1 MKMFKKLMA
10 VALTAVMAV
19 SMLTGCSFSE
29 TAKQNALVKALNNEN
44 TQTAYKYSSANYEFT
59 GKKIWQNELDEG
71 KKIVATTLDTLK
83 TYKNGETNYVY
94 VVVKVPEDAKKVAS
108 WSASTAGT
116 VHKEL
121 LNKVKTSGNGT
132 KKNVD
137 IDVYFDDY
145 KAEGAEKSTHY
156 AIVIAK
162 AAEVA
167 A

>member
-44 TQTAYKYSSANYEFT
+44 TQTAYKYSSANYEST

-71 KKIVATTLDTLK
+71 KKIVATTLDILK

-145 KAEGAEKSTHY
+145 KADGAEKSTHY

-162 AAEVA
+162 AAV
-167 A
+167 

>member
-44 TQTAYKYSSANYEFT
+44 TQTAYKYSSANYESA

-145 KAEGAEKSTHY
+145 KADGAEKSTHY

>member
-1 MKMFKKLMA
+1 MFKKLMA

-29 TAKQNALVKALNNEN
+29 NAKQNALVKALNNEN
-44 TQTAYKYSSANYEFT
+44 TQTAYKYSSANYEST

-145 KAEGAEKSTHY
+145 KADGAEKSTHY

-162 AAEVA
+162 AAV
-167 A
+167 

>member
-44 TQTAYKYSSANYEFT
+44 TQTAYKYSSANYEST

-71 KKIVATTLDTLK
+71 KKIVATTLDILK

-145 KAEGAEKSTHY
+145 KADGAEKSTHY

>member
-1 MKMFKKLMA
+1 MFKKLMA

-44 TQTAYKYSSANYEFT
+44 TQTDYKYSSANYEST

-145 KAEGAEKSTHY
+145 KADGAEKSTHY

>member
-1 MKMFKKLMA
+1 MFKKLMA

-44 TQTAYKYSSANYEFT
+44 TQTAYKYSSANYEST
-59 GKKIWQNELDEG
+59 GKKIWQNDLDEG
-71 KKIVATTLDTLK
+71 KKIEATTLDTLK
-83 TYKNGETNYVY
+83 PYKNGETNYVY

-116 VHKEL
+116 VHSAL
-121 LNKVKTSGNGT
+121 LNNVKTSGNGT

-145 KAEGAEKSTHY
+145 KAQDAEKTTHY

-162 AAEVA
+162 AAV
-167 A
+167 

>member
-145 KAEGAEKSTHY
+145 KADGAEKSTHY

>member
-19 SMLTGCSFSE
+19 SMLTGCSFAD
-29 TAKQNALVKALNNEN
+29 TAKQSALVKALNNESVQKEV
-44 TQTAYKYSSANYEFT
+44 TYKSADYEAV
-59 GKKIWQNELDEG
+59 GKKIWEDDLQKGATAAEAKTGAFTKSG
-71 KKIVATTLDTLK
+71 K
-83 TYKNGETNYVY
+83 NYVY
-94 VVVKVPEDAKKVAS
+94 YVTEVPADAKKSAS
-108 WSASTAGT
+108 WAAGKAAN
-116 VHKEL
+116 VHNYMKRVAE
-121 LNKVKTSGNGT
+121 KTGS
-132 KKNVD
+132 KKD
-137 IDVYFDDY
+137 KIEIDVYFDDY

>member
-1 MKMFKKLMA
+1 MFKKLMA

-44 TQTAYKYSSANYEFT
+44 TQTAYKYSSANYEST

-71 KKIVATTLDTLK
+71 KKIVASTLDNLK

-121 LNKVKTSGNGT
+121 LNKVETSGNGT

-145 KAEGAEKSTHY
+145 KADGAEKSTHY

-162 AAEVA
+162 AAV
-167 A
+167 

>member
-44 TQTAYKYSSANYEFT
+44 TQTAYKYSSANYEST

-71 KKIVATTLDTLK
+71 KKIVATTLDTLE

-145 KAEGAEKSTHY
+145 KAEGAEKSTYY

>member
-44 TQTAYKYSSANYEFT
+44 TQTAYKYSSANYEST

-71 KKIVATTLDTLK
+71 KKIVATTLDNLK

>member
-44 TQTAYKYSSANYEFT
+44 TQTAYKYSSANYEST

-116 VHKEL
+116 VHKVL

>member
-29 TAKQNALVKALNNEN
+29 TAKQDALVKALNNEN
-44 TQTAYKYSSANYEFT
+44 TQTAYKYSSANYEST

-145 KAEGAEKSTHY
+145 KADGAEKSIHY

-162 AAEVA
+162 AAV
-167 A
+167 

>member
-1 MKMFKKLMA
+1 MFKKLMA

-44 TQTAYKYSSANYEFT
+44 TQTAYKYSSANYEST

-145 KAEGAEKSTHY
+145 KAEGAEKTTHF
-156 AIVIAK
+156 AVVIAK
-162 AAEVA
+162 AKA
-167 A
+167 

>member
-44 TQTAYKYSSANYEFT
+44 TQTAYKYSSANYEST

-71 KKIVATTLDTLK
+71 KKIVATTLDSLK
-83 TYKNGETNYVY
+83 TYENGETNYVY

-108 WSASTAGT
+108 WSASIAGT

-145 KAEGAEKSTHY
+145 KADGAEKSTHY

-162 AAEVA
+162 AAV
-167 A
+167 

>member
-44 TQTAYKYSSANYEFT
+44 TQVAYKYSSANYGST
-59 GKKIWQNELDEG
+59 GKKIWENELG
-71 KKIVATTLDTLK
+71 KGEKIEKTTLETLK
-83 TYKNGETNYVY
+83 SYKNGDTNYVY

-116 VHKEL
+116 VHKQL

-137 IDVYFDDY
+137 IDVYFNDY
-145 KAEGAEKSTHY
+145 KAAGAEKTTHY
-156 AIVIAK
+156 AVVIAK
-162 AAEVA
+162 AAV
-167 A
+167 

>member
-44 TQTAYKYSSANYEFT
+44 TQTAYKYSSANYEST
-59 GKKIWQNELDEG
+59 G

-116 VHKEL
+116 VHNAL

-137 IDVYFDDY
+137 IDVYFDSY
-145 KAEGAEKSTHY
+145 KAQGDEKSTHY

-162 AAEVA
+162 AAV
-167 A
+167 

>member
-44 TQTAYKYSSANYEFT
+44 TQTAYKYSSANYEST

-71 KKIVATTLDTLK
+71 KKIVATTLNTLK
-83 TYKNGETNYVY
+83 PYKDGETNYVY

-145 KAEGAEKSTHY
+145 KADGAEKSTHY

-162 AAEVA
+162 AAV
-167 A
+167 

>member
-1 MKMFKKLMA
+1 MFKKLMA

-29 TAKQNALVKALNNEN
+29 NAKQNALVKALNNEN
-44 TQTAYKYSSANYEFT
+44 TQTAYKYSSANYEST

-145 KAEGAEKSTHY
+145 KADGAEKSTHY